1 MRLQRAAILFLVLG
15 LLVGFEVVAL
25 DRFTGEETA
34 AVQPSAQPIAPT
46 AEIQA
51 TDIPVPTV
59 IPTQVG
65 FTSPPG
71 PSGNSSSSSSSSSNK
86 SSSSSSN
93 KSSSSSSS
101 KPKATAK
108 PTKKPDPTSVPG
120 TNIGSG
126 SFSSSTGVGM
136 NLNVSWKAQ
145 TYNDKARIY
154 ITGTVN
160 SYSLSVS
167 GRSVSISYNGYSTSV
182 TGKSINVSG
191 NSQQSNELFSTH
203 LDVPL
208 DTSGTMTVTW
218 KYNGT
223 YHDTDIPEV
232 VASGNVFT

>member
-25 DRFTGEETA
+25 DRFTGEETVA
-34 AVQPSAQPIAPT
+34 APPTNQPVATQ
-46 AEIQA
+46 EIQA
-51 TDIPVPTV
+51 TDVPVPTV

-71 PSGNSSSSSSSSSNK
+71 PSGNSSSSSSINK

-93 KSSSSSSS
+93 KSSSSSSN
-101 KPKATAK
+101 KPKATSK

-120 TNIGSG
+120 TAISSG

-167 GRSVSISYNGYSTSV
+167 ARSVSISYNGYSTSV

-208 DTSGTMTVTW
+208 DSSGTMTVTW